1 MDLPSG
7 VIKKNGTW
15 KSGNFSMEV
24 SQWEIESINS
34 GISQLAMFDDTRG
47 YIPDTI
53 FLVFYIL

>member
-47 YIPDTI
+47 YID
-53 FLVFYIL
+53 FLRRLS